1 MSLLGLPILW
11 GGFTKFPLERG
22 RSWISQHPATGRTHD
37 APLSQGDAATERTGA
52 KARPDNRHLDDAM
65 DRYARGNDAAFGEIY
80 DGLAHRLYGYL
91 VRQCRNAGLAEEL
104 VQQTFLQMHRARGQF
119 VRGAPVLPWAF
130 SISRRLLVDQ
140 IRKSRREVLSATPEE
155 PSPDS
160 TQSNEPSAEAL
171 LHASEIA
178 ERVQAVLVTLPDT
191 QREAFELLKIEEL
204 SVAEAADIVGAT
216 SAAVKL
222 RAHRAYEAIRA
233 ALGDLAPAFE
243 EKRAEKR
250 AEKREAGRE
259 KRGEEDT

>member
-11 GGFTKFPLERG
+11 GGFTKIPLERG
-22 RSWISQHPATGRTHD
+22 RSWISQHPA
-37 APLSQGDAATERTGA
+37 PSSQGPATTERTAA
-52 KARPDNRHLDDAM
+52 KARVDNRHLDDAM
-65 DRYARGNDAAFGEIY
+65 DRYARGNDAAFGEVY
-80 DGLAHRLYGYL
+80 DGIAHRLYGYL

-140 IRKSRREVLSATPEE
+140 IRKSRREVLSAMPEE

-160 TQSNEPSAEAL
+160 TQSNDPSAEAL

-178 ERVQAVLVTLPDT
+178 ARVKAVLVTLPDT

-204 SVAEAADIVGAT
+204 SVAEAAEIVGAT

-222 RAHRAYEAIRA
+222 RAHRAYEAIRE
-233 ALGDLAPAFE
+233 ALGDLAPDFQERREDKRSENKPSRE
-243 EKRAEKR
+243 E
-250 AEKREAGRE
+250 GSS
-259 KRGEEDT
+259 